1 MFLRKHRDSNVI
13 HIFSENDHKSIGIF
27 RTIEVLGNCPRS
39 KQCFLVVNDLG
50 RDKKNGSEIRKKKDE
65 TEIRNHKNMRKGEIV
80 NLLSNINRGRD
91 ANQGSQL
98 H

>member
-1 MFLRKHRDSNVI
+1 MDQK
-13 HIFSENDHKSIGIF
+13 SE
-27 RTIEVLGNCPRS
+27 
-39 KQCFLVVNDLG
+39 
-50 RDKKNGSEIRKKKDE
+50 KKNE
-65 TEIRNHKNMRKGEIV
+65 TEIMNHKNMRKGEIV

>member
-1 MFLRKHRDSNVI
+1 MFLRKHRDSDVI

-27 RTIEVLGNCPRS
+27 PTIEVLGNCLRS

-50 RDKKNGSEIRKKKDE
+50 RDKKNGSEIRKKNE
-65 TEIRNHKNMRKGEIV
+65 TEIMNHKNMRKGEIV